1 MSKPKP
7 KRKYKQNRIV
17 ASTSV
22 RLPIDYHVKANALA
36 KANGTFLSHFATT
49 LLMLSIDDLE
59 AGKIE
64 AKFEI
69 KRKA

>member
-7 KRKYKQNRIV
+7 KRKYKQNRVI

-22 RLPIDYHVKANALA
+22 KLPIDYHIRLNALA
-36 KANGTFLSHFATT
+36 KNNGTFLSHCATS
-49 LLMLSIDDLE
+49 LLMLAIDDLE
-59 AGKIE
+59 NGKIE

-69 KRKA
+69 KRKL

>member
-1 MSKPKP
+1 MKP

-22 RLPIDYHVKANALA
+22 KLPIDYHVRANALA
-36 KANGTFLSHFATT
+36 KSNGTFLSHFATT

-59 AGKIE
+59 NGKIE